1 MEQRQQR
8 FVPETNNLC
17 RTEVAEE
24 MNAMFVREADIR
36 VDDAKALF
44 QQPTAE
50 EVSRLVFPELR
61 DSRVHAQEARNHFA
75 HLLNRGSSLE

>member
-1 MEQRQQR
+1 M
-8 FVPETNNLC
+8 ETNNSC
-17 RTEVAEE
+17 RVEVAEE
-24 MNAMFVREADIR
+24 MKPSFVREADGC
-36 VDDAKALF
+36 LENPNGSF

-50 EVSRLVFPELR
+50 EVSRLVFAAELR

>member
-1 MEQRQQR
+1 MEA
-8 FVPETNNLC
+8 NNLC
-17 RTEVAEE
+17 RAGVAEE
-24 MNAMFVREADIR
+24 MKPIFVREADR
-36 VDDAKALF
+36 RLEDAKALF

-50 EVSRLVFPELR
+50 EVSRLVFAAELR

>member
-1 MEQRQQR
+1 MEA
-8 FVPETNNLC
+8 NSLC
-17 RTEVAEE
+17 RAEVTEE
-24 MNAMFVREADIR
+24 MKPIFVREAASR
-36 VDDAKALF
+36 VKDAKALF

-50 EVSRLVFPELR
+50 EVSRLVFAELR